1 MVEASRILP
10 QAPNPAQAQAM
21 SAAVMTLARQRAIKA
36 VTQRIRDQGHKPQY
50 MARSE
55 IVAAANEY
63 LPNHPELIAEAKETV
78 LRWYFEGM
86 FGPRGGIRSRASCNT

>member
-1 MVEASRILP
+1 
-10 QAPNPAQAQAM
+10 M
-21 SAAVMTLARQRAIKA
+21 SAAVMSLARQRAIKA

-63 LPNHPELIAEAKETV
+63 LANHRELIVEAKVTV
-78 LRWYFEGM
+78 LRWHAEGM
-86 FGPRGGIRSRASCNT
+86 FRPRGGIRNRVRGAG